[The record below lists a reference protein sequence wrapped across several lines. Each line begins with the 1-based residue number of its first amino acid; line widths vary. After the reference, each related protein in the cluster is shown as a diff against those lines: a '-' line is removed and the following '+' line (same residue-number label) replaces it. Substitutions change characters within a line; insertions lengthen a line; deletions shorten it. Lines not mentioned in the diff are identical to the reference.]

1 MALTQELKEHNLN
14 FDEVIDRR
22 DTDSLKYDFAVRRGK
37 PADVLPFW
45 VADMDFRTSS
55 IVLDALEE
63 RARHGIFGYTEPRE
77 DYTESLALWMK
88 KHHDLD
94 IATEWVLK
102 TPGVVFAL
110 AAAVRAY
117 TREGDSVLLQL
128 PVYYPM
134 MEVIL
139 DNKRKLVSN
148 DLVLVDG
155 HYEIDF
161 EDLEKKIVDNQVKL
175 FLLCSPHNPVGRVWK
190 REELQRMVD
199 ICLDHGVLLVSDE
212 IHEDF
217 VYPGHKHISLFNVD
231 ERVKEIGI
239 TCTSVSKTFN
249 LAGLQISNI
258 LIPNRDLRHKFRK
271 QIDAAGYSQLN
282 TFGVVATK
290 VAYRYGEEWYK
301 GVTKYIYENLK
312 FLKDFVKD
320 RIPQIRVIEPEGTYL
335 VWLDFRGLSL
345 SERELQDLIVNKAK
359 LWLDD
364 GYIFGKQGAGFQRI
378 NLATPRSVLKEA
390 LERIERVI
398 HEELK

>member
-55 IVLDALEE
+55 LVLDALEE

-77 DYTESLALWMK
+77 DYTEALALWMK

-94 IATEWVLK
+94 IAPEWVLK

-161 EDLEKKIVDNQVKL
+161 EGLEKKIVDNQVKL

-190 REELQRMVD
+190 HEELQRVVD
-199 ICLDHGVLLVSDE
+199 ICLKHDVLLVSDE

>member
-55 IVLDALEE
+55 IVLDALKE

-77 DYTESLALWMK
+77 DYTEALALWMK

-94 IATEWVLK
+94 IAPEWVLK

-117 TREGDSVLLQL
+117 TSEGDSVLLQL

-161 EDLEKKIVDNQVKL
+161 EGLEKKIVDNQVKL

-190 REELQRMVD
+190 REELQRVVD
-199 ICLDHGVLLVSDE
+199 ICLEHDVLLVSDE

-231 ERVKEIGI
+231 ERVKKIGI

-290 VAYRYGEEWYK
+290 VAYRYGEEWYQ

>member
-1 MALTQELKEHNLN
+1 MALLNTSRERNLD
-14 FDEVIDRR
+14 FDEVIDRQ

-55 IVLDALEE
+55 FILDALEE
-63 RARHGIFGYTEPRE
+63 RTRHGIFGYTEPRE
-77 DYTESLALWMK
+77 DYNEALAGWMK

-94 IATEWVLK
+94 ISPEWVIK

-110 AAAVRAY
+110 AAAVRAF
-117 TREGDSVLLQL
+117 TEEGDSVLLQL

-148 DLVLVDG
+148 DLVLKNG

-161 EDLEKKIVDNQVKL
+161 EDLEKKIVDDHVKL

-190 REELQRMVD
+190 REELRRVVD
-199 ICLDHGVLLVSDE
+199 LCLEHGVLLVSDE

-217 VYPGHKHISLFNVD
+217 VYPAHKHITLFNVD
-231 ERVKEIGI
+231 ERAKDIGI

-258 LIPNRDLRHKFRK
+258 LIPNPELRKRFRK
-271 QIDAAGYSQLN
+271 QVDAAGYSQVN
-282 TFGVVATK
+282 TFGVVAAKT
-290 VAYRYGEEWYK
+290 AYQYGEEWHAA
-301 GVTKYIYENLK
+301 VTKYIHENLE
-312 FLKDFVKD
+312 FLKAYVEEHL
-320 RIPQIRVIEPEGTYL
+320 PQIHVIEPEGTYL
-335 VWLDFRGLSL
+335 VWLDFRELGLN
-345 SERELQDLIVNKAK
+345 ERELQNLIVNKAK

-378 NLATPRSVLKEA
+378 NLATSRSILREA
-390 LERIERVI
+390 LERIKNSI
-398 HEELK
+398 TLLT

>member
-1 MALTQELKEHNLN
+1 MALLNTSRERNLD
-14 FDEVIDRR
+14 FDEVIDRQ

-55 IVLDALEE
+55 FILDALEE
-63 RARHGIFGYTEPRE
+63 RTRHGIFGYTEPRE
-77 DYTESLALWMK
+77 DYNEALAGWMK

-94 IATEWVLK
+94 ISPEWVIK

-110 AAAVRAY
+110 AAAVRAF
-117 TREGDSVLLQL
+117 TEEGDSVLLQL

-148 DLVLVDG
+148 DLVLKNG

-161 EDLEKKIVDNQVKL
+161 EDLEKKIVDDHVKL

-190 REELQRMVD
+190 REELRRVVD
-199 ICLDHGVLLVSDE
+199 LCLEHGVLLVSDE

-217 VYPGHKHISLFNVD
+217 VYPAHKHITLFNVD
-231 ERVKEIGI
+231 ERAKDIGI

-258 LIPNRDLRHKFRK
+258 LIPNPELRKRFRK
-271 QIDAAGYSQLN
+271 QVDAAGYSQVN
-282 TFGVVATK
+282 TFGVVAAKT
-290 VAYRYGEEWYK
+290 AYQYGEEWHAA
-301 GVTKYIYENLK
+301 VTKYIHENLE
-312 FLKDFVKD
+312 FLKAYVEEHL
-320 RIPQIRVIEPEGTYL
+320 PQIHVIEPEGTYL
-335 VWLDFRGLSL
+335 VWLDFREPGLN
-345 SERELQDLIVNKAK
+345 ERELQNLIVNKAK

-378 NLATPRSVLKEA
+378 NLATSRSILREA
-390 LERIERVI
+390 LERIKNSI
-398 HEELK
+398 TLLT

>member
-1 MALTQELKEHNLN
+1 MALLNTSRERNLD
-14 FDEVIDRR
+14 FDTVIGRQ

-45 VADMDFRTSS
+45 VADMDFQTSS
-55 IVLDALEE
+55 FILDALEE
-63 RARHGIFGYTEPRE
+63 RTRHGIFGYTEPRE
-77 DYTESLALWMK
+77 DYTEALAGWMK
-88 KHHDLD
+88 KHHELD
-94 IATEWVLK
+94 ISPEWVIK

-117 TREGDSVLLQL
+117 TEEGDSVLLQL

-148 DLVLVDG
+148 DLVLKDG

-161 EDLEKKIVDNQVKL
+161 EDLEKKIVDDHVKL

-190 REELQRMVD
+190 REELQRVVD
-199 ICLDHGVLLVSDE
+199 LCLKHGVFLVSDE

-217 VYPGHKHISLFNVD
+217 VYPRHKHITLFNVD
-231 ERVKEIGI
+231 ERAKGIGI

-258 LIPNRDLRHKFRK
+258 LIPNPELRKRFRK
-271 QIDAAGYSQLN
+271 QVDSAGYSQVN
-282 TFGVVATK
+282 TFGVVAAK
-290 VAYRYGEEWYK
+290 AAYQYGEEWHAA
-301 GVTKYIYENLK
+301 VTKYIHENLG
-312 FLKDFVKD
+312 FLKAFVEEYL
-320 RIPQIRVIEPEGTYL
+320 PQIHVIEPEGTYL
-335 VWLDFRGLSL
+335 VWLDFRELGLN
-345 SERELQDLIVNKAK
+345 ERELQDLIVNKAK

-378 NLATPRSVLKEA
+378 NLATSRSILREA
-390 LERIERVI
+390 LERIKNSI
-398 HEELK
+398 TLLT

>member
-55 IVLDALEE
+55 LVLDALEE

-77 DYTESLALWMK
+77 DYTEALALWMK

-94 IATEWVLK
+94 IAPEWVLK

-190 REELQRMVD
+190 HEELQRVVD
-199 ICLDHGVLLVSDE
+199 ICLKHDVLLVSDE

>member
-1 MALTQELKEHNLN
+1 MAQKQELKERNLN

-22 DTDSLKYDFAVRRGK
+22 DTDSLKYDFALRRGK

-77 DYTESLALWMK
+77 DYTEALALWMK

-94 IATEWVLK
+94 IAPEWVLK

-117 TREGDSVLLQL
+117 TQEGDSVLLQL

-139 DNKRKLVSN
+139 DNKRNLVSN
-148 DLVLVDG
+148 DLVLIDG

-161 EDLEKKIVDNQVKL
+161 EDLEKKIVENHVKL

-190 REELQRMVD
+190 REELQRVVD
-199 ICLDHGVLLVSDE
+199 LCIENGVILVSDE

-249 LAGLQISNI
+249 MAGLQISNI
-258 LIPNRDLRHKFRK
+258 LIPNRELRHKFRK

-290 VAYRYGEEWYK
+290 AAYRYGEEWYN
-301 GVTKYIYENLK
+301 GVTKYIHENLEY
-312 FLKDFVKD
+312 LKDFVKD
-320 RIPQIRVIEPEGTYL
+320 RIPQIHVIEPEGTYL
-335 VWLDFRGLSL
+335 VWLDFRGLAL
-345 SERELQDLIVNKAK
+345 SERELQNLIVNKAK

-378 NLATPRSVLKEA
+378 NLATPRSVLREA

-398 HEELK
+398 RENLK

>member
-1 MALTQELKEHNLN
+1 MALSDESKERNLD
-14 FDEVIDRR
+14 FDTVIDRQ
-22 DTDSLKYDFAVRRGK
+22 DTDSLKYDFAVCRGK

-55 IVLDALEE
+55 FVLDAIEE
-63 RARHGIFGYTEPRE
+63 RVRHGIFGYTEPRE
-77 DYTESLALWMK
+77 DYFEALAGWMK

-94 IATEWVLK
+94 VLPEWVIK

-117 TREGDSVLLQL
+117 TEEGDSVLLQL

-148 DLVLVDG
+148 DLVLKDG

-161 EDLEKKIVDNQVKL
+161 EDLEKKIVDNHVKL

-190 REELQRMVD
+190 REELQHVVD
-199 ICLDHGVLLVSDE
+199 LCLKYGVILVSDE

-217 VYPGHKHISLFNVD
+217 VYPGYKHISLFNVD
-231 ERVKEIGI
+231 KRAKDIGI

-258 LIPNRDLRHKFRK
+258 LIPNRELRKRFRK
-271 QIDAAGYSQLN
+271 QVNASGYSQVN
-282 TFGVVATK
+282 TFGVVAAK
-290 VAYRYGEEWYK
+290 AAYQNGEEWYAA
-301 GVTKYIYENLK
+301 VTKYIHENLAV
-312 FLKDFVKD
+312 LKTFVKEHLP
-320 RIPQIRVIEPEGTYL
+320 RIHVIEPEGTYL
-335 VWLDFRGLSL
+335 VWLDFRELGSN
-345 SERELQDLIVNKAK
+345 ERELQNLIVYKAK

-378 NLATPRSVLKEA
+378 NLATSRSILLEA
-390 LERIERVI
+390 LERIKKSI
-398 HEELK
+398 TLLT